1 MINIHEDVYNEVKKR
16 YPHLSWTE
24 IVRLTITKET
34 DYALSSDLKELKD
47 KFSAVISKLAKD
59 NNLRV

>member
-34 DYALSSDLKELKD
+34 DYASLSDLKELKD
-47 KFSAVISKLAKD
+47 KL
-59 NNLRV
+59 